1 MIIRS
6 LCKTTFQAA
15 SNVWTQKEVK
25 TDKSVLY
32 GFVNK
37 LP

>member
-6 LCKTTFQAA
+6 LFKTPFQAA
-15 SNVWTQKEVK
+15 SNVLTQKEVN